1 MIQDTFV
8 PASVE
13 KKTSRIEE
21 EKKELASERT
31 KRKELIK
38 KRREEWKAK
47 GKKYHD
53 ELVKEEPF
61 HFQFHFHFLL

>member
-13 KKTSRIEE
+13 KKASRIEA
-21 EKKELASERT
+21 EKKELATERS

-38 KRREEWKAK
+38 
-47 GKKYHD
+47 
-53 ELVKEEPF
+53 
-61 HFQFHFHFLL
+61 